1 MLCDVGIQMNS
12 NHRWISRQLL
22 TGIQVPTLQLLV
34 NNLQEYIENLNV
46 TLLES
51 LKERDD
57 LNSDQDDIL
66 HDLEKINNFLYVYK
80 YYLILTVCI
89 NVNISF

>member
-1 MLCDVGIQMNS
+1 MLCDVGINMDRH
-12 NHRWISRQLL
+12 HRWISRQLL

-34 NNLQEYIENLNV
+34 NNLQKYIERLNV
-46 TLLES
+46 DLLES

-66 HDLEKINNFLYVYK
+66 HDLEKINNFL
-80 YYLILTVCI
+80 
-89 NVNISF
+89 

>member
-1 MLCDVGIQMNS
+1 MLCDVGINMNS

-22 TGIQVPTLQLLV
+22 TGIDVPTLQLLV
-34 NNLQEYIENLNV
+34 NNLQIYIEKLNV
-46 TLLES
+46 TLVES

-66 HDLEKINNFLYVYK
+66 HDLEKINNFL
-80 YYLILTVCI
+80 
-89 NVNISF
+89 